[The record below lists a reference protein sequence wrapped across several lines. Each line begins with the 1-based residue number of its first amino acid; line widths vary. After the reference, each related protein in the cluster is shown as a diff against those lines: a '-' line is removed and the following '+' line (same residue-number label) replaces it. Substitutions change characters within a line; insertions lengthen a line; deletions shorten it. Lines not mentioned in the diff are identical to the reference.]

1 MRKKLHLITSLL
13 IVISMLAGNT
23 AFASNIT
30 TVPGSSA
37 TSDVTLTSEV
47 SQFSATVPTGLIVA
61 VEGDGTIITATEAQ
75 ILNNC
80 HAPIYVSDVDLI
92 PTNGWSLVEFDSAF
106 YKMPVGKK
114 VFGFQLNSENV
125 STEGKVD
132 LDRSNWPVI
141 YGYEGLD
148 LDYDAN
154 LPAIKDKDAGYK
166 KMADVIFTIDFWSTD
181 SNISAPTKVNAEVP
195 KQDLTAEQAQGIWEW
210 VDSDT
215 ESGEI
220 TITKYNGPTGDD
232 VSVTVP
238 ATIDGKKV
246 TKIKGSTMGGAV
258 CNQGG
263 ALLRDESSLNLAYL
277 GIPSGITLEPYAF
290 QCIDA
295 NKITVADDCTIDVN
309 GLAAIRTANLVI
321 GKNVT
326 IKATSFDYYSNQ
338 NYITTGADIT
348 TLYID
353 SDVPENLCRY
363 DNVSNIVFGENVDT
377 IGKQAFGGYYDS
389 YGNNEYTLSINS
401 VKGLENVST
410 ISDYAFSH
418 HTSGW
423 NYEGSIKGGNITIRD
438 GATVGRAA
446 FADCDF
452 NNITIGKNV
461 TLGMDAFERCT
472 VNGTLTVG
480 SGTDASASGVLGI
493 YSANTV
499 DIGKNVTYSRGTFI
513 NSCDGGSYDFPTITN
528 FITDS
533 DVPEELFWESNGK
546 SADIA
551 NITFGANCTSIG
563 KNAFCSAKKNMIQSI
578 KGLANVKSIGDN
590 AFRTGKHYI
599 KSYVSDGTVLAENF
613 PLIEIGTDASVG
625 EYAFEFAKIDTVK
638 INSGATLSRGTF
650 DNNTINSLTIMGNV
664 TFTEKAF
671 DLSTINTL
679 SIDSNIPAKAFM
691 GCTISDVT
699 LGKNVKEIGA
709 NGLTVKYKT
718 IKNIAGIENV
728 KHFGQECFA
737 GYPTSVQ
744 SKYSA
749 LDLPDTAVI
758 TISKDAVIDKWAFKD
773 LNVKTLNIG
782 DGVSAG
788 VLAFEFAKIENLVIG
803 NNFTRDSTSFSDA
816 KLTNVFV
823 GKDFTYTESAFK
835 NATITVRED

>member
-181 SNISAPTKVNAEVP
+181 SNISTPTRVNAEVTE
-195 KQDLTAEQAQGIWEW
+195 QDLTAEQAQEIWEW

-263 ALLRDESSLNLAYL
+263 ALLRDESGVDLAYL
-277 GIPSGITLEPYAF
+277 GIPSGITIEPYAF

-326 IKATSFDYYSNQ
+326 TKATSFDYYSNQ

-377 IGKQAFGGYYDS
+377 IGKQAFGGYKNS
-389 YGNNEYTLSINS
+389 NEEHSLSINS

-418 HTSGW
+418 STTGW
-423 NYEGSIKGGNITIRD
+423 NFAGSVKSGNVTIKD

-452 NNITIGKNV
+452 NNVMIGKNV
-461 TLGMDAFERCT
+461 TLGDKVFERCT
-472 VNGTLTVG
+472 INGTLTVG

-499 DIGKNVTYSRGTFI
+499 DIGKNVSYNRGTFI
-513 NSCDGGSYDFPTITN
+513 NSRDGGYYDFPTITN

-551 NITFGANCTSIG
+551 NITFGVNCTSIG
-563 KNAFCSAKKNMIQSI
+563 KNAFCSGKKNMIQSM
-578 KGLANVKSIGDN
+578 KGLVNVKSIGAN
-590 AFRTGKHYI
+590 AFRTGSHYVN
-599 KSYVSDGTVLAENF
+599 STVSNGTVLAENF
-613 PLIEIGTDASVG
+613 PLIEISTDATVG
-625 EYAFEFAKIDTVK
+625 EFAFACANINSIKVHPRTTL
-638 INSGATLSRGTF
+638 NSGAFGNTTI
-650 DNNTINSLTIMGNV
+650 DNLTIMN
-664 TFTEKAF
+664 
-671 DLSTINTL
+671 
-679 SIDSNIPAKAFM
+679 
-691 GCTISDVT
+691 DVT
-699 LGKNVKEIGA
+699 LNGQAFLYNNSGSYLYSKINIMSINSSIPKNAFK
-709 NGLTVKYKT
+709 KCT
-718 IKNIAGIENV
+718 IPTIYLGDLV
-728 KHFGQECFA
+728 
-737 GYPTSVQ
+737 TSV
-744 SKYSA
+744 
-749 LDLPDTAVI
+749 
-758 TISKDAVIDKWAFKD
+758 
-773 LNVKTLNIG
+773 
-782 DGVSAG
+782 
-788 VLAFEFAKIENLVIG
+788 
-803 NNFTRDSTSFSDA
+803 DSTGFSSA
-816 KLTNVFV
+816 KLTNVSV
-823 GKDFTYTESAFK
+823 SKNTIYDEGAFG
-835 NATITVRED
+835 NATITVREN

>member
-132 LDRSNWPVI
+132 LNRSNWPVI

-154 LPAIKDKDAGYK
+154 LPAIKDKDVGYK

-181 SNISAPTKVNAEVP
+181 SNISTPTRVNAEVT
-195 KQDLTAEQAQGIWEW
+195 QESLTAEQAQGIWEW
-210 VDSDT
+210 EDSNT

-246 TKIKGSTMGGAV
+246 TKIKGSTMGSAV

-263 ALLRDESSLNLAYL
+263 ALLRDESGVDLAYL
-277 GIPSGITLEPYAF
+277 GIPSGITIEPYAF

-295 NKITVADDCTIDVN
+295 NKVTVADNCTIDVN
-309 GLAAIRTANLVI
+309 GLATIRTANLVI
-321 GKNVT
+321 GKNVST
-326 IKATSFDYYSNQ
+326 KTTSFDYYSNQ
-338 NYITTGADIT
+338 NYVTTGADIT

-353 SDVPENLCRY
+353 SDVPEKLCMY

-377 IGKQAFGGYYDS
+377 IGKQAFGGYR
-389 YGNNEYTLSINS
+389 YGNSEEHSLSINS

-418 HTSGW
+418 STTGW
-423 NYEGSIKGGNITIRD
+423 NFAGSVKSGNITIKD

-446 FADCDF
+446 FADCTF
-452 NNITIGKNV
+452 NNVTIGKNV
-461 TLGMDAFERCT
+461 TLGDTVFERCAI
-472 VNGTLTVG
+472 NGTLTVG
-480 SGTDASASGVLGI
+480 SGTDVSAKNVLGI

-499 DIGKNVTYSRGTFI
+499 DIGKNVIYGSSTFV
-513 NSCDGGSYDFPTITN
+513 NARDGGYYDFPSITN

-533 DVPEELFWESNGK
+533 DVTEGLFMQNNSK
-546 SADIA
+546 SADIT
-551 NITFGANCTSIG
+551 NITFGPNCTSIG
-563 KNAFCSAKKNMIQSI
+563 KNAFSTNNKNMIKSI
-578 KGLANVKSIGDN
+578 NGLTNVKYIGIN
-590 AFRTGKHYI
+590 AFVTS
-599 KSYVSDGTVLAENF
+599 SYNGSVLAESF
-613 PLIEIGTDASVG
+613 PLIEIGEQTTVDEA
-625 EYAFEFAKIDTVK
+625 AFACANINSIKVHPRTTL
-638 INSGATLSRGTF
+638 NSGAFGNTTI
-650 DNNTINSLTIMGNV
+650 DNLTIMN
-664 TFTEKAF
+664 
-671 DLSTINTL
+671 
-679 SIDSNIPAKAFM
+679 
-691 GCTISDVT
+691 DVT
-699 LGKNVKEIGA
+699 LNGQAFLYNNSGSYLYSKINIMSINSSIPKNAFK
-709 NGLTVKYKT
+709 KCT
-718 IKNIAGIENV
+718 IPTIYLGDLV
-728 KHFGQECFA
+728 
-737 GYPTSVQ
+737 TSV
-744 SKYSA
+744 
-749 LDLPDTAVI
+749 
-758 TISKDAVIDKWAFKD
+758 
-773 LNVKTLNIG
+773 
-782 DGVSAG
+782 
-788 VLAFEFAKIENLVIG
+788 
-803 NNFTRDSTSFSDA
+803 DSTGFSSA
-816 KLTNVFV
+816 KLTNVSV
-823 GKDFTYTESAFK
+823 SKNTIYDEGAFG
-835 NATITVRED
+835 NATITVREN